1 LRQIALRQPTPAA
14 YEAENC
20 AAENKTVQGK
30 TLCNEKQFT
39 FLLVHPML
47 AFLISFLCAPEPKI
61 DESGNGTAA
70 R

>member
-1 LRQIALRQPTPAA
+1 MKRELRSGKQ
-14 YEAENC
+14 NC
-20 AAENKTVQGK
+20 AGK
-30 TLCNEKQFT
+30 ILCNEKQFT